1 VGAGALEADHI
12 TVGGESSAAGVGGPL
27 GLLGPLAHTNVAA
40 VRGQWWALALIS
52 LIYAEDVLA
61 GLHCISLQ

>member
-27 GLLGPLAHTNVAA
+27 GTLAHTNVAA
-40 VRGQWWALALIS
+40 VGGQWWALAMIS
-52 LIYAEDVLA
+52 LIYAGDVLA